1 MQQNR
6 YVCLDTETTGLRVT
20 AGSRMIEIG
29 MVEVIDGKITN
40 RQYQSHLKC
49 NEKLSDV
56 VKKIS
61 NITDEML
68 IGKPDFSEIANDVMN
83 FLNKDANGNE
93 SKATLVIHNAKFDL
107 SFLNFQLQESINTD
121 LKDFAVI
128 DTIHLIRNHIPGAK
142 LNLDSVAKRY
152 DIDLSEREQGHGALI
167 DSKILAKVFLAL
179 LKDGANPDDVFNQE
193 AKDAIIAKRSVNLEK
208 RIFTISEQDEASHRD
223 LLAKI
228 GSEVW

>member
-93 SKATLVIHNAKFDL
+93 SKATLVIHNEKFDL
-107 SFLNFQLQESINTD
+107 SFLNFHLQE
-121 LKDFAVI
+121 
-128 DTIHLIRNHIPGAK
+128 
-142 LNLDSVAKRY
+142 
-152 DIDLSEREQGHGALI
+152 
-167 DSKILAKVFLAL
+167 
-179 LKDGANPDDVFNQE
+179 
-193 AKDAIIAKRSVNLEK
+193 
-208 RIFTISEQDEASHRD
+208 
-223 LLAKI
+223 
-228 GSEVW
+228 